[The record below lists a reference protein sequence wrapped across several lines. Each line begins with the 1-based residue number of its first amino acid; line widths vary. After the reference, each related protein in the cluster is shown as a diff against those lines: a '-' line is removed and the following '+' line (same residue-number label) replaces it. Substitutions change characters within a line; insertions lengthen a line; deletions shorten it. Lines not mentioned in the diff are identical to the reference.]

1 MKKRIHVWLD
11 QNLVRAIDELV
22 GPRRRSSFVED
33 AVRRRLDQVRREE
46 RDDLWEPERALW
58 ARQAR

>member
-1 MKKRIHVWLD
+1 MKRRIHVWLD
-11 QNLVRAIDELV
+11 PTLIRSIDELV

-33 AVRRRLDQVRREE
+33 AVRLRLDQLRLEDRY
-46 RDDLWEPERALW
+46 DLWEPERALW